1 MSETKHTCC
10 GRITSGSG
18 WFRTWKDCGNT
29 AKTEHDGKW
38 YCGIHDPVRRKEKND
53 ATNARWQ
60 EESHARIKAERI
72 RDAAS
77 DLLAAL
83 QKSIRIISAMGLPDE
98 VTDNVL
104 SEAHS
109 AIAKATGDKT

>member
-10 GRITSGSG
+10 GQIPKESG
-18 WFRTWKDCGNT
+18 WLRTWKDCGKT
-29 AKTEHDGKW
+29 ANAERDGKW

-53 ATNARWQ
+53 ATYARWR

-72 RDAAS
+72 RDAAP

-83 QKSIRIISAMGLPDE
+83 QKSIGIISAMGLPDE

-109 AIAKATGDKT
+109 AIAKAMGDKP